1 MDRSYLLMNE
11 QDKAVGKAALASS
24 LEGEVIQFRLQ
35 VERGTPVEEGQ
46 ILRFIGNEES
56 TPDFVGEIQ
65 RRRGDQIAVR
75 ATAPLDKAARKNLRV
90 DIQFSSLLYPVS
102 GNWKGQ
108 RMIRGE
114 NLSCGGV
121 GFYCTEKLQVGEIV
135 QIVLPMTDNPLLLQ
149 AEVLRIHTDRGPVP
163 LYGSRF
169 VDMIHDEEA
178 LVRRAVFDI
187 QLASAR

>member
-11 QDKAVGKAALASS
+11 QDKAVGKATLASS

-35 VERGTPVEEGQ
+35 VERGDPVEEGQ

-90 DIQFSSLLYPVS
+90 DVQFSSLL
-102 GNWKGQ
+102 
-108 RMIRGE
+108 
-114 NLSCGGV
+114 
-121 GFYCTEKLQVGEIV
+121 
-135 QIVLPMTDNPLLLQ
+135 
-149 AEVLRIHTDRGPVP
+149 
-163 LYGSRF
+163 
-169 VDMIHDEEA
+169 
-178 LVRRAVFDI
+178 
-187 QLASAR
+187 